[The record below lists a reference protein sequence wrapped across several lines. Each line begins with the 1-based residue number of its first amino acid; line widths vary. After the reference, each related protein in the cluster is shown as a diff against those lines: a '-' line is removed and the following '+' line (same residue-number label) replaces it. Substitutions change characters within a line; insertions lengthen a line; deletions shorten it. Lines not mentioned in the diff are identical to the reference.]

1 MAVKNIDSAYIEIY
15 KSIYREILN
24 TSPETCFDE
33 AALPSYTHSN
43 QLMSYLFWKR
53 LNMSLRVAGDIR
65 NCSVLDF
72 GCGGAVIFKYLQDN
86 NCTITGCENQFLELT
101 EQVSNYLSVN
111 PILLKD
117 LFDACDKYDTIFALD
132 VLEHVDDLEK
142 YLVKLASL
150 LKEGGQMI
158 ISGPTENFLYKIGRT
173 LAGFSGHY
181 HVRNIYQIEKALT
194 EAGLLRI
201 QLKRLFPVFEFF
213 RISAWKKTMY

>member
-173 LAGFSGHY
+173 LAGFERC
-181 HVRNIYQIEKALT
+181 VPFARRA
-194 EAGLLRI
+194 
-201 QLKRLFPVFEFF
+201 
-213 RISAWKKTMY
+213 